1 MGKYRIGLLSLGC
14 KVNSCETEQIRE
26 DLLKLDFDI
35 VDFEEQADAY
45 LINTCS
51 VTNIADR
58 KSRQM
63 LHKARKMNPSAIIAA
78 TGCYAQIGGEKLLQ
92 DGDAD
97 IVIGNNHKG
106 KTADMIFKCLEQR
119 KAEIIADDT
128 ICVDKIAEEKCFEEM
143 FLETYPEKSRAFVKI
158 EDGCN
163 QFCTYCI
170 IPYARG
176 RVRSRSEESIVKE
189 VENLAANGFK
199 EIVLTGIHLSSYG
212 NMNYEKA
219 ENRTNTLLALIK
231 KLSEINGIERIR
243 LGSLEPRIITYE
255 FARALAEIHSF
266 CPHFHLSLQS
276 GCDTVLKRM
285 NRHYSAKEFLDK
297 CTILRDVF
305 DRPAITTDVI
315 VGFPGETGEEF
326 EESRDML
333 EKAAFSKMHIFK
345 YSRRAG
351 TIADKM
357 KDQLT
362 EKVKHERSIILSEL
376 DEKMHSDYINSFI
389 GQKEQVLVEELKE
402 GFYNGLTM
410 RYINVKVK
418 ASGNPLCINS
428 IVTVRITGTDSE
440 GNLVAEAE

>member
-1 MGKYRIGLLSLGC
+1 MNNAKVGILSLGC
-14 KVNSCETEQIRE
+14 KVNSCESEQIRE
-26 DLLKLDFDI
+26 ELLKNGFEI
-35 VDFEEQADAY
+35 VDFEQSADIY
-45 LINTCS
+45 VINTCS

-63 LHKARKMNPSAIIAA
+63 LHKARKQNPDALIVA
-78 TGCYAQIGGEKLLQ
+78 TGCYAQVGGEKLLSE
-92 DGDAD
+92 GDAD

-106 KTADMIFKCLEQR
+106 AVSEAVIKYLKDKEALCL
-119 KAEIIADDT
+119 
-128 ICVDKIAEEKCFEEM
+128 VDKIAEEKCFEEM

-176 RVRSRSEESIVKE
+176 RVRSRDMESIINE
-189 VENLAANGFK
+189 VENLAQNGFK

-219 ENRTNTLLALIK
+219 DNKNNTLLALIRR
-231 KLSEINGIERIR
+231 LSVINGIERIR
-243 LGSLEPRIITYE
+243 LGSLEPRIITTD
-255 FARALAEIHSF
+255 FAKALSEIPNF

-285 NRHYSAKEFLDK
+285 NRHYSADEFLEK
-297 CTILRDVF
+297 CDILRSVF

-315 VGFPGETGEEF
+315 VGFPGETEEEF
-326 EESRDML
+326 NESRNML
-333 EKAAFSKMHIFK
+333 ERAAFSKMHIFK

-357 KDQLT
+357 KNQLT
-362 EKVKHERSIILSEL
+362 EKIKHERSRQLGEL
-376 DEKMHSDYINSFI
+376 DDKMHYAYNSSFVGQAERVLIEEEKNGRYSGLTTRYVNVLINS
-389 GQKEQVLVEELKE
+389 
-402 GFYNGLTM
+402 
-410 RYINVKVK
+410 K
-418 ASGNPLCINS
+418 AASLSINS
-428 IVTVRITGTDSE
+428 IVDVRIVSISDDGT
-440 GNLVAEAE
+440 LIAELL